1 SLLHAVT
8 RNHHH
13 GIATTSFSAMPGH
26 FLSHPALNLHAGRHD
41 EWWTSSKVLSV
52 PGLSRNIAASSEFA
66 STFAPPTKALTCS
79 SHECIR
85 T

>member
-1 SLLHAVT
+1 MS
-8 RNHHH
+8 
-13 GIATTSFSAMPGH
+13 GQ
-26 FLSHPALNLHAGRHD
+26 FLSYSALILHAGRHD

-52 PGLSRNIAASSEFA
+52 PGLSRNISASSEFA

-79 SHECIR
+79 SHTCIR